1 MSEEKNS
8 KQISLW
14 GDSHAN
20 RSVSQVNKKEEMTTD
35 ISGQKCLDSLKK
47 SNPSSLLERMCKD
60 LLTSKTAWSS
70 DRCKMTWKVK
80 VSKSNVSLYQ
90 LQASVLGI
98 NDSESG
104 LWLTPSTMDI
114 SQRSPDAMK
123 KRIEMRKKTGRT
135 SIPPGSLS
143 EQVQTGRPTKDM
155 REVMDM
161 ETMKMYPTPR
171 TGGGSRPNGKGGK
184 VLEEEVMIEYG
195 LRERGKTL
203 KQMYPTPRA
212 SGQEDAET
220 LIKRKGE
227 KAAAQHN
234 LTAHM
239 QMFPNMKAV
248 EEHLRSKKQSFPTPT
263 SFDSNEITK
272 PRKPHPGGGQKPPLN
287 QIVQMF
293 PTPSAQEAGE
303 KIVGTLTSKDG
314 SPLKPNERAY
324 NPKTGKHVQ
333 MTLNRT
339 VQMFPTPS
347 ASCHMDVVAPPETV
361 KQNSSG
367 WSVTRVGT
375 GTKFGAKLNDVV
387 NKVNQPI
394 EPGGKLN
401 PTFVEFLMGFPEN
414 WTKIEQA
421 ESKVLETQSSP
432 KWQESSDSQSKKF
445 YRTPTAMDKGD
456 NSFKYAAKILKG
468 KLNRSQSKQ
477 PVQKTLSMDV
487 AMEHLKNNQHLIDA
501 YDEKF
506 KRRPQLPPKETFIK
520 YLRENLNKK
529 KLVED
534 NIIKKTTID
543 HWLRSDHCFAY
554 PTVEYWNMIK
564 PYLKEVKFDYQMT
577 FEIESDWE

>member
-47 SNPSSLLERMCKD
+47 SNPSSLLERMCKE

-104 LWLTPSTMDI
+104 LWATPNTMDYLPP
-114 SQRSPDAMK
+114 RSAAGTK
-123 KRIEMRKKTGRT
+123 KLMEGHRKGRT
-135 SIPPGSLS
+135 KPSNLR
-143 EQVQTGRPTKDM
+143 EQVDP
-155 REVMDM
+155 

-239 QMFPNMKAV
+239 QMFP
-248 EEHLRSKKQSFPTPT
+248 
-263 SFDSNEITK
+263 
-272 PRKPHPGGGQKPPLN
+272 
-287 QIVQMF
+287 
-293 PTPSAQEAGE
+293 TPSAQEAGE

-339 VQMFPTPS
+339 VKMFPTPS
-347 ASCHMDVVAPPETV
+347 ASCQLDVVAPPETV

-421 ESKVLETQSSP
+421 ESKVSETPSSH

-534 NIIKKTTID
+534 NIIKKTTVD

>member
-1 MSEEKNS
+1 MSKQKNS
-8 KQISLW
+8 KQTSW
-14 GDSHAN
+14 SEVFPAS
-20 RSVSQVNKKEEMTTD
+20 RSALQENKKGEMTTD

-47 SNPSSLLERMCKD
+47 SNPSSLLGRMCKD

-90 LQASVLGI
+90 LQASVLGTK
-98 NDSESG
+98 DLESG
-104 LWLTPSTMDI
+104 LWATPNTMDYLPP
-114 SQRSPDAMK
+114 RSAAGTK
-123 KRIEMRKKTGRT
+123 KLMEGHRKGRT
-135 SIPPGSLS
+135 KPSNLR
-143 EQVQTGRPTKDM
+143 EQVDP
-155 REVMDM
+155 
-161 ETMKMYPTPR
+161 ETMRMYPTPR
-171 TGGGSRPNGKGGK
+171 S
-184 VLEEEVMIEYG
+184 
-195 LRERGKTL
+195 
-203 KQMYPTPRA
+203 

-234 LTAHM
+234 LTA
-239 QMFPNMKAV
+239 N
-248 EEHLRSKKQSFPTPT
+248 
-263 SFDSNEITK
+263 
-272 PRKPHPGGGQKPPLN
+272 
-287 QIVQMF
+287 
-293 PTPSAQEAGE
+293 
-303 KIVGTLTSKDG
+303 
-314 SPLKPNERAY
+314 
-324 NPKTGKHVQ
+324 
-333 MTLNRT
+333 

-347 ASCHMDVVAPPETV
+347 ASCQMDVVAPPETV

-421 ESKVLETQSSP
+421 ESKVSETQSSH

-506 KRRPQLPPKETFIK
+506 KMRPHLPPKDKFLK
-520 YLRENLNKK
+520 YLKENLDKK
-529 KLVED
+529 KLIED

-554 PTVEYWNMIK
+554 PTVQYWNMIK
-564 PYLKEVKFDYQMT
+564 PYLKEIKFDYQMT

>member
-1 MSEEKNS
+1 MSKEKNS
-8 KQISLW
+8 KQTSLW
-14 GDSHAN
+14 EDSHAN
-20 RSVSQVNKKEEMTTD
+20 RSVSQVNKKGEMTTD

-47 SNPSSLLERMCKD
+47 SNPSSLLERMCRD

-90 LQASVLGI
+90 LQASVLGTK
-98 NDSESG
+98 DLESG
-104 LWLTPSTMDI
+104 LWATPNTMDYLPP
-114 SQRSPDAMK
+114 RSAAGTK
-123 KRIEMRKKTGRT
+123 KLMEGHRKGRT
-135 SIPPGSLS
+135 KPSNLR
-143 EQVQTGRPTKDM
+143 EQVDP
-155 REVMDM
+155 
-161 ETMKMYPTPR
+161 ETMKMYPTPNAR
-171 TGGGSRPNGKGGK
+171 DWKDSVNK
-184 VLEEEVMIEYG
+184 VPPSV
-195 LRERGKTL
+195 GKTRGHSL
-203 KQMYPTPRA
+203 
-212 SGQEDAET
+212 GQR
-220 LIKRKGE
+220 I
-227 KAAAQHN
+227 AADQ
-234 LTAHM
+234 
-239 QMFPNMKAV
+239 V
-248 EEHLRSKKQSFPTPT
+248 R
-263 SFDSNEITK
+263 
-272 PRKPHPGGGQKPPLN
+272 
-287 QIVQMF
+287 
-293 PTPSAQEAGE
+293 
-303 KIVGTLTSKDG
+303 
-314 SPLKPNERAY
+314 
-324 NPKTGKHVQ
+324 
-333 MTLNRT
+333 
-339 VQMFPTPS
+339 MFPTPS
-347 ASCHMDVVAPPETV
+347 ASCQLDVVAPPETV
-361 KQNSSG
+361 KKNSSG

-421 ESKVLETQSSP
+421 ESKVSETQSSP

-468 KLNRSQSKQ
+468 KLNRYQSKQ

-506 KRRPQLPPKETFIK
+506 KMRPQLPPKETFLK
-520 YLRENLNKK
+520 YLRENLDKK
-529 KLVED
+529 KLIEA

-564 PYLKEVKFDYQMT
+564 PYLKEIKFDYQMT

>member
-1 MSEEKNS
+1 MSKEKNS
-8 KQISLW
+8 KQTSLW
-14 GDSHAN
+14 EDSHAN
-20 RSVSQVNKKEEMTTD
+20 RSVSQVNKKGEMTTD

-47 SNPSSLLERMCKD
+47 SNPSSLLERMSRD

-90 LQASVLGI
+90 LQASVLGTK
-98 NDSESG
+98 DLESG
-104 LWLTPSTMDI
+104 LWATPNTMDYLPP
-114 SQRSPDAMK
+114 RSAAGTK
-123 KRIEMRKKTGRT
+123 KLMEGHRKGRT
-135 SIPPGSLS
+135 KPSNLR
-143 EQVQTGRPTKDM
+143 EQVDP
-155 REVMDM
+155 
-161 ETMKMYPTPR
+161 ETMK
-171 TGGGSRPNGKGGK
+171 
-184 VLEEEVMIEYG
+184 
-195 LRERGKTL
+195 
-203 KQMYPTPRA
+203 MYPTPRA

-227 KAAAQHN
+227 KAASQHN

-239 QMFPNMKAV
+239 QMFPNMEAV
-248 EEHLRSKKQSFPTPT
+248 EKHLRSKKQSFPTPT

-293 PTPSAQEAGE
+293 PTPSA
-303 KIVGTLTSKDG
+303 
-314 SPLKPNERAY
+314 
-324 NPKTGKHVQ
+324 
-333 MTLNRT
+333 
-339 VQMFPTPS
+339 
-347 ASCHMDVVAPPETV
+347 SCGMDVVAPPETV

-421 ESKVLETQSSP
+421 ESKVSETQSSP

-506 KRRPQLPPKETFIK
+506 KMRPQLPPKETFLK
-520 YLRENLNKK
+520 YLRENLDKK
-529 KLVED
+529 KLIED

-554 PTVEYWNMIK
+554 PTVQYWNLIK
-564 PYLKEVKFDYQMT
+564 PYLKEIKFDYQMT

>member
-47 SNPSSLLERMCKD
+47 SNPSSLLERMCKE

-90 LQASVLGI
+90 LQASVLGTK
-98 NDSESG
+98 DLESG
-104 LWLTPSTMDI
+104 LWATPNTMDYLPP
-114 SQRSPDAMK
+114 RSAAGTK
-123 KRIEMRKKTGRT
+123 KLMEGHRKGRT
-135 SIPPGSLS
+135 KPSNLR
-143 EQVQTGRPTKDM
+143 EQVDP
-155 REVMDM
+155 

-239 QMFPNMKAV
+239 QMFP
-248 EEHLRSKKQSFPTPT
+248 
-263 SFDSNEITK
+263 
-272 PRKPHPGGGQKPPLN
+272 
-287 QIVQMF
+287 
-293 PTPSAQEAGE
+293 
-303 KIVGTLTSKDG
+303 
-314 SPLKPNERAY
+314 
-324 NPKTGKHVQ
+324 
-333 MTLNRT
+333 
-339 VQMFPTPS
+339 TPS
-347 ASCHMDVVAPPETV
+347 ASCKMDVVAPPETV

-387 NKVNQPI
+387 NKIYNTPTTNDAKNLTFPKSQTNRTSLIGNMIKEGIPK
-394 EPGGKLN
+394 PGGKLN

-421 ESKVLETQSSP
+421 GSKVSETQSSH
-432 KWQESSDSQSKKF
+432 KWQESSDSQSKKFYPTPRANEPGRTTKGYGRGLAELIEGKEQREPKKF

-554 PTVEYWNMIK
+554 PTVEYWNLIK
-564 PYLKEVKFDYQMT
+564 PYLKEIKFDYQMT

>member
-1 MSEEKNS
+1 MSKEKNS
-8 KQISLW
+8 KQTSLW
-14 GDSHAN
+14 EDSHAN
-20 RSVSQVNKKEEMTTD
+20 RSVSQVNKKEEMTID

-90 LQASVLGI
+90 LQASVLGTK
-98 NDSESG
+98 DLESG
-104 LWLTPSTMDI
+104 LWATPNTMDYLPP
-114 SQRSPDAMK
+114 RSAAGTK
-123 KRIEMRKKTGRT
+123 KLMEGHRKGRT
-135 SIPPGSLS
+135 KPSNLR
-143 EQVQTGRPTKDM
+143 EQVDPI
-155 REVMDM
+155 
-161 ETMKMYPTPR
+161 TMAMY
-171 TGGGSRPNGKGGK
+171 
-184 VLEEEVMIEYG
+184 
-195 LRERGKTL
+195 
-203 KQMYPTPRA
+203 
-212 SGQEDAET
+212 
-220 LIKRKGE
+220 
-227 KAAAQHN
+227 
-234 LTAHM
+234 
-239 QMFPNMKAV
+239 
-248 EEHLRSKKQSFPTPT
+248 
-263 SFDSNEITK
+263 
-272 PRKPHPGGGQKPPLN
+272 
-287 QIVQMF
+287 
-293 PTPSAQEAGE
+293 
-303 KIVGTLTSKDG
+303 
-314 SPLKPNERAY
+314 
-324 NPKTGKHVQ
+324 
-333 MTLNRT
+333 
-339 VQMFPTPS
+339 PTPS
-347 ASCHMDVVAPPETV
+347 ASCQMDVVAPAETV

-387 NKVNQPI
+387 NKIYNTPTTNDAKNLKFPKSQTNRKSLIGNMIKEGIPK
-394 EPGGKLN
+394 PGGKLN

-421 ESKVLETQSSP
+421 ESKVSETQSSP

-506 KRRPQLPPKETFIK
+506 KMRPQLPPKETFLK
-520 YLRENLNKK
+520 YLRENLDKK
-529 KLVED
+529 KLIED

-564 PYLKEVKFDYQMT
+564 PYLKEIKFDYQMT

>member
-1 MSEEKNS
+1 MSKEKNS
-8 KQISLW
+8 KQTSW
-14 GDSHAN
+14 SEVFPAS
-20 RSVSQVNKKEEMTTD
+20 RSALQVNKKGEMTTD

-47 SNPSSLLERMCKD
+47 SNPSSLLGRMCKD

-90 LQASVLGI
+90 LQASVLGTK
-98 NDSESG
+98 DLESG
-104 LWLTPSTMDI
+104 LWATPNTMDYLPP
-114 SQRSPDAMK
+114 RSAAGTK
-123 KRIEMRKKTGRT
+123 KLMEGHRKGRT
-135 SIPPGSLS
+135 KPSNLR
-143 EQVQTGRPTKDM
+143 EQVDP
-155 REVMDM
+155 
-161 ETMKMYPTPR
+161 ETMRMYPTPR
-171 TGGGSRPNGKGGK
+171 S
-184 VLEEEVMIEYG
+184 
-195 LRERGKTL
+195 
-203 KQMYPTPRA
+203 

-234 LTAHM
+234 LTA
-239 QMFPNMKAV
+239 N
-248 EEHLRSKKQSFPTPT
+248 
-263 SFDSNEITK
+263 
-272 PRKPHPGGGQKPPLN
+272 
-287 QIVQMF
+287 
-293 PTPSAQEAGE
+293 
-303 KIVGTLTSKDG
+303 
-314 SPLKPNERAY
+314 
-324 NPKTGKHVQ
+324 
-333 MTLNRT
+333 

-347 ASCHMDVVAPPETV
+347 ASCQLDVVAPPETV
-361 KQNSSG
+361 KKNSSG

-421 ESKVLETQSSP
+421 ESKVSETQSSH

-506 KRRPQLPPKETFIK
+506 KMRPHLPPKDQFLK
-520 YLRENLNKK
+520 YLKENLDKK
-529 KLVED
+529 KLIED

-554 PTVEYWNMIK
+554 PTVQYWNMIK
-564 PYLKEVKFDYQMT
+564 PYLKEIKFDYQMT

>member
-1 MSEEKNS
+1 MSKEKNS
-8 KQISLW
+8 KQTSLW
-14 GDSHAN
+14 EDSHAN
-20 RSVSQVNKKEEMTTD
+20 RSVSQVNKKGEMTTD

-47 SNPSSLLERMCKD
+47 SNPSSLLGRMCKD

-90 LQASVLGI
+90 LQASVLGTK
-98 NDSESG
+98 DLESG
-104 LWLTPSTMDI
+104 LWATPNTMDYLPP
-114 SQRSPDAMK
+114 RSAAGTK
-123 KRIEMRKKTGRT
+123 KLMEGHRKGRT
-135 SIPPGSLS
+135 KPSNLR
-143 EQVQTGRPTKDM
+143 EQVDP
-155 REVMDM
+155 
-161 ETMKMYPTPR
+161 ETMKMYPTP
-171 TGGGSRPNGKGGK
+171 
-184 VLEEEVMIEYG
+184 
-195 LRERGKTL
+195 
-203 KQMYPTPRA
+203 
-212 SGQEDAET
+212 
-220 LIKRKGE
+220 
-227 KAAAQHN
+227 
-234 LTAHM
+234 
-239 QMFPNMKAV
+239 
-248 EEHLRSKKQSFPTPT
+248 
-263 SFDSNEITK
+263 
-272 PRKPHPGGGQKPPLN
+272 
-287 QIVQMF
+287 
-293 PTPSAQEAGE
+293 
-303 KIVGTLTSKDG
+303 
-314 SPLKPNERAY
+314 
-324 NPKTGKHVQ
+324 
-333 MTLNRT
+333 
-339 VQMFPTPS
+339 S
-347 ASCHMDVVAPPETV
+347 ASCQLDVVAPPETV
-361 KQNSSG
+361 KKNSSG

-421 ESKVLETQSSP
+421 ESKVSETQSSP

-506 KRRPQLPPKETFIK
+506 KMRPQLPPKDKFLK
-520 YLRENLNKK
+520 YLRENLDKK
-529 KLVED
+529 KLIEA

-564 PYLKEVKFDYQMT
+564 PYLKEIKFDYQMT